1 MPPILYSSSNF
12 NPYIKERDPDI
23 KEKISNIVFNSQ
35 RFISHIDKKKPII
48 KKSEKNQ
55 EKKENK

>member
-1 MPPILYSSSNF
+1 MPILYSSSDF
-12 NPYIKERDPDI
+12 NPHIKEKNSDI